1 MASQPQG
8 PAEALIARIEASR
21 HAVAD
26 DLGALRRRFD
36 VPTRIRESFRS
47 RPLAW
52 FGGSLGA
59 GLVAS
64 LFFKPHRPAPAP
76 APVPARRGRWGMIL
90 GGAFTLARPALQS
103 WALKELRNRFAIPR
117 NDIAGKS

>member
-21 HAVAD
+21 HALGD

-36 VPTRIRESFRS
+36 VPSRVRESFRS

-59 GLVAS
+59 GLAAS
-64 LFFKPHRPAPAP
+64 LLFKRPRPAPAP
-76 APVPARRGRWGMIL
+76 ASPRRGRWGMIL

-103 WALKELRNRFAIPR
+103 WALKQLGNRFAIPR